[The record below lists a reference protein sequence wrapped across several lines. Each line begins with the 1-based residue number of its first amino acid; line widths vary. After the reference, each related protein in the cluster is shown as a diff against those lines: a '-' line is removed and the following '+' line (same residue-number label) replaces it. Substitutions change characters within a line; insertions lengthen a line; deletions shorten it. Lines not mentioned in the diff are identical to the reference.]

1 MQWRNVIMIFS
12 ILFLCSILP
21 SFNSE
26 MSTEI
31 VKIFDFNTGS
41 FIPEDWWES
50 SDTVRYKD
58 LEHSNF

>member
-1 MQWRNVIMIFS
+1 MIFS

-41 FIPEDWWES
+41 FTPDDWWES

-58 LEHSNF
+58 LEQSNF